1 MFALREDLRFAFRVL
16 AKKPAWTAAAILAF
30 GLGIGFN
37 TAMYST
43 ADGLLFR
50 PLGVPDEDR
59 LVAIAPQEKGRT
71 SLGESISVPDYL
83 ALKEHARGVEDITA
97 WTSRDANL
105 TGQGSPTRVSEYR
118 VSASLFRALRVAPAA
133 GNFFDESSETPG
145 HDRVVVLSYP
155 LWQTRFGADRSIV
168 GRSIQLDG
176 LSYTVLGIAPDR
188 FRYPLTVELWTPLA
202 LSPAERTDNR
212 HFFLGA
218 FARLRPGVTMAQAD
232 AEAGSIAGIV
242 ARQYPAP
249 RCPAVGAHFR
259 RPHLQLHPPDA
270 GFGRLPPAHRVRQR
284 GQLAVRSLRGALA

>member
-50 PLGVPDEDR
+50 PLGVPEEDR

-71 SLGESISVPDYL
+71 TLGDSISVPDYL
-83 ALKEHARGVEDITA
+83 ALKEQARGVEDITA
-97 WTSRDANL
+97 WTSWDANL
-105 TGQGSPTRVSEYR
+105 TGQGSPTRVSGYR
-118 VSASLFRALRVAPAA
+118 VSASLFRALRLAPAA
-133 GNFFDESSETPG
+133 GNYFDDSSEVPG

-155 LWQTRFGADRSIV
+155 LWQNRFGADRSIV
-168 GRSIQLDG
+168 GRSIELDG
-176 LSYTVLGIAPDR
+176 RAYTVLGIAPDK

-202 LSPAERTDNR
+202 LSPAERRDNR

-218 FARLRPGVTMAQAD
+218 FAQA
-232 AEAGSIAGIV
+232 AAGRYHGAG
-242 ARQYPAP
+242 R
-249 RCPAVGAHFR
+249 RGSRFRSRNR
-259 RPHLQLHPPDA
+259 RPPIPRHSPS
-270 GFGRLPPAHRVRQR
+270 AHAAAPSR
-284 GQLAVRSLRGALA
+284 